1 MVLPHLDFGWY
12 TFSLVVV
19 FYVSNPLV
27 YRTAHV
33 SNSYKFN
40 SFEVFIDV
48 NFGISLPSLVN
59 VDQNTKIALQQ
70 TTYRAQLTNP
80 MLTSPGMHYTSPSV
94 NWSHLSLVALSLL
107 SLFKLEVFLLFSD
120 PTTRKLPNPPPR
132 LALRFEMWGATGAL
146 LPGLQMVFFLLTY
159 FQP

>member
-1 MVLPHLDFGWY
+1 MDFYFSSPFDLGGGIRNRSFDKLVSRLDLYTRAGSPHLDIGWY

-19 FYVSNPLV
+19 FYVSNPLL

-40 SFEVFIDV
+40 SYEVFIDV
-48 NFGISLPSLVN
+48 NFGKSLPSLVN
-59 VDQNTKIALQQ
+59 VYQNTKIALQQ

-94 NWSHLSLVALSLL
+94 NWSHLSLVASSLL
-107 SLFKLEVFLLFSD
+107 SLFKLEVFLIFSD
-120 PTTRKLPNPPPR
+120 PST
-132 LALRFEMWGATGAL
+132 
-146 LPGLQMVFFLLTY
+146 
-159 FQP
+159 

>member
-1 MVLPHLDFGWY
+1 M
-12 TFSLVVV
+12 
-19 FYVSNPLV
+19 SNPLV

-94 NWSHLSLVALSLL
+94 NWSHLSLVAISLL

-120 PTTRKLPNPPPR
+120 PTTRKLPNPPPQISAQVR
-132 LALRFEMWGATGAL
+132 DVGRYWGTSTRIADGFLPFDIFPTINVLLLVLVPYLTGN
-146 LPGLQMVFFLLTY
+146 
-159 FQP
+159 